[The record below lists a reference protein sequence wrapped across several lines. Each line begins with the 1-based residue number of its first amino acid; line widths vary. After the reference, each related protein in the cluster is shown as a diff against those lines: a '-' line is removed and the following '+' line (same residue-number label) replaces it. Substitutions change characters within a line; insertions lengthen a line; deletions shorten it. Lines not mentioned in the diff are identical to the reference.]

1 MTWNDITLR
10 KWTEIESIY
19 KKKYEDEILQ
29 TADIIS
35 VVFEIE
41 NPMEL
46 SPAEFSKYVEQLS
59 FLTKPIPEKKLCNSY
74 TINGTLYNFKG
85 NIYEISMG
93 ALMDWRRYSTEEN
106 IDYAQCL
113 TVFMIPDGHKY
124 DDGYDMDKAL
134 NDINSLPIGD
144 VLKLFTFFQ
153 AALQLSMD
161 ILLNYFNK
169 LLKKTKLTKEEKVK
183 IQNKIKE
190 LQEISDL
197 TFSPMPSVTAK

>member
-1 MTWNDITLR
+1 MIGWNDINLR
-10 KWTEIESIY
+10 KWNEIESIY
-19 KKKYEDEILQ
+19 KKTYEDEILQ

-35 VVFEIE
+35 VVFDID

-46 SPAEFSKYVEQLS
+46 SPQEFHKYVEQLS

-85 NIYEISMG
+85 NIYEFSMG
-93 ALMDWRRYSTEEN
+93 ALMDWRKYSTEEN

-113 TVFMIPDGHKY
+113 SVFLIPDGHKY
-124 DDGYDMDKAL
+124 DDGYDMEKTL
-134 NDINSLPIGD
+134 SDINCLPIAD
-144 VLKLFTFFQ
+144 VIKLFTFFQ

-169 LLKKTKLTKEEKVK
+169 ILKKTKLTKEQKEMIKSKVE
-183 IQNKIKE
+183 QLN
-190 LQEISDL
+190 EINS
-197 TFSPMPSVTAK
+197 TFFPMSSAIAK